1 MRSFS
6 DFRTKKISGQM
17 TTEFFFIKRK
27 RFCLTHKKLKKFF
40 SASENCPDFYLDLRK
55 ARFGF
60 TTSKK
65 RGGSLEGR

>member
-1 MRSFS
+1 MRVFS
-6 DFRTKKISGQM
+6 DFRAKKIPAGCGRI
-17 TTEFFFIKRK
+17 FLYKRK
-27 RFCLTHKKLKKFF
+27 RFCLTHKKLKKFC
-40 SASENCPDFYLDLRK
+40 SKSENCPDFYLDLRK